1 VQVSAS
7 LGFQFTI
14 HHSRITPYD
23 VSAIIAQKAS
33 LPVKLQLS
41 DRSWARAPVNAGPYR
56 PWLTDRGSL
65 TQRIADRCERFRIEV
80 VFQGLRTPTR
90 DEAFLFADCGRSR
103 VLVREVYLCCGD
115 TPVVFAHSV
124 TRPRELRG
132 PWKAL
137 TGLGNRSLGSRLF
150 TDPRVRRC
158 PLRQK
163 KINAAHELYAPA
175 LQRAPHAAQS
185 LWARRSLFLLHK
197 SPILV
202 TEVFLP
208 GILAL

>member
-1 VQVSAS
+1 MK
-7 LGFQFTI
+7 
-14 HHSRITPYD
+14 P
-23 VSAIIAQKAS
+23 
-33 LPVKLQLS
+33 QLS
-41 DRSWARAPVNAGPYR
+41 DRSWARAPLNAGPYR
-56 PWLTDRGSL
+56 SWLIDRGSL
-65 TQRIADRCERFRIEV
+65 TQRIADRCERFRLEV
-80 VFQGLRTPTR
+80 VFQGLCAPTR

-124 TRPRELRG
+124 TRPRDVRG

-137 TGLGNRSLGSRLF
+137 TGLGSRSLGSRLF

-158 PLRQK
+158 PLHQK
-163 KINAAHELYAPA
+163 KINAGHELYGRA

-208 GILAL
+208 GILEL

>member
-1 VQVSAS
+1 M
-7 LGFQFTI
+7 TT
-14 HHSRITPYD
+14 TPYD
-23 VSAIIAQKAS
+23 RA
-33 LPVKLQLS
+33 
-41 DRSWARAPVNAGPYR
+41 WARAPVGAGAYR

-65 TQRIADRCERFRIEV
+65 TQRIIERCPRFNMRL

-90 DEAFLFADCGRSR
+90 DEAFLFADGGRSQ

-115 TPVVFAHSV
+115 APVVFAHSV
-124 TRPRELRG
+124 ARPRDVRG

-137 TGLGNRSLGSRLF
+137 TGLGSRSLGSRLF
-150 TDPRVRRC
+150 TDPRVERR

-163 KINAAHELYAPA
+163 KLNRGHELHALALSGAPDA
-175 LQRAPHAAQS
+175 GGA
-185 LWARRSLFLLHK
+185 LWARRSLFMLHE